1 MSASL
6 LPPEILS
13 ALRTASVQAR
23 LSDPQVRELLFMG
36 VSQHYVESLPRL
48 QAPADQLHSDLVR
61 MSQDGA
67 LTSGSAW
74 IVPPGYYTPIR
85 QDAVIL
91 NKGRGNQ
98 GAIALMEYL
107 RGENARTII
116 RSFGYEL

>member
-1 MSASL
+1 METLKHLGLAEKLQPRVVQGENIAQTHQFVSTGNAEL
-6 LPPEILS
+6 GFVALS
-13 ALRTASVQAR
+13 
-23 LSDPQVRELLFMG
+23 QVFK
-36 VSQHYVESLPRL
+36 
-48 QAPADQLHSDLVR
+48 
-61 MSQDGA
+61 DGA